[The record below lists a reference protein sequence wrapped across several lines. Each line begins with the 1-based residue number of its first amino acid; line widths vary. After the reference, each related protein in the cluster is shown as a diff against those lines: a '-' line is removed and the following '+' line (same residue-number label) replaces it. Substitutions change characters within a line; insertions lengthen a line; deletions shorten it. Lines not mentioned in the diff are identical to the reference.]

1 MAIRKRTNND
11 LQNTTQKTK
20 DQVTR
25 TPLKTGDELR
35 YSGRV
40 SSSCSTSG
48 THRVTL
54 ETNTVISLE
63 SFLLRGGS
71 VSFSIHEI
79 RIYVIR
85 PPQPVEAYC

>member
-25 TPLKTGDELR
+25 TLLKTGDELR
-35 YSGRV
+35 YTGRV

-63 SFLLRGGS
+63 
-71 VSFSIHEI
+71 
-79 RIYVIR
+79 
-85 PPQPVEAYC
+85 

>member
-25 TPLKTGDELR
+25 TLLKTGDELR
-35 YSGRV
+35 YTGRV

-48 THRVTL
+48 PHRVTL

-63 SFLLRGGS
+63 
-71 VSFSIHEI
+71 
-79 RIYVIR
+79 
-85 PPQPVEAYC
+85 